1 MADEKKGQ
9 NTDTATIGEEDDFEF
24 GKKADTNND
33 ENDGKD
39 NDGKSNEGDAG
50 GENKG
55 GDGKKATKD
64 STGEQGKKEGKD
76 QGAADGKSE
85 DGKKDGESDA
95 GTEGKTK
102 EGKKADEKKADE
114 GTTGKEGEGDG
125 ESGKGSGTGK
135 EADGKKE
142 GGDVDFFGDEFKDEG
157 KTGTKETFD
166 VKGFASEF
174 DIETEDPV
182 ELKQKINERIENA
195 KQEVKLDDFS
205 PEAQGIVKHLNDNGG
220 KIEDIFQNKNIASLQ
235 SVIGLNPEQK
245 VLYVRHNELMKAGMS
260 SDEATE
266 KAEGEIEKLGTRELK
281 DQAAMIDENAGK
293 LITKEVEQIIGD
305 RNELVE
311 KQNKKLETK
320 TKQEVANLK
329 SFINAQENFMGIELT
344 PKAKKS
350 IVRDIETGVF
360 DKVANKNPVNSK
372 FSAYMLAKFGSK
384 ILENYS
390 NNASEQN
397 RKGHN
402 EAVDKSLGALHNSK
416 ESASNKG
423 AGKQS
428 DSSGTGK
435 NFESWQGDE
444 MFTDET

>member
-1 MADEKKGQ
+1 MTDEKKGQ
-9 NTDTATIGEEDDFEF
+9 STDTTTVGEEDDFVF
-24 GKKADTNND
+24 GEKKETDTS
-33 ENDGKD
+33 GSD
-39 NDGKSNEGDAG
+39 NDGSAGKG
-50 GENKG
+50 GEELSDTEKEKTAGDNTGEKG
-55 GDGKKATKD
+55 TKETKDKGAVDSEKGDGKKAED
-64 STGEQGKKEGKD
+64 SSKGTESKTEDGSGS
-76 QGAADGKSE
+76 GKSKE
-85 DGKKDGESDA
+85 DRKTGDEKGEDTGKSKDGSDN
-95 GTEGKTK
+95 
-102 EGKKADEKKADE
+102 
-114 GTTGKEGEGDG
+114 GEGAKKKSDG
-125 ESGKGSGTGK
+125 E
-135 EADGKKE
+135 
-142 GGDVDFFGDEFKDEG
+142 DVDFFGDEFKDDAGTG
-157 KTGTKETFD
+157 KKETFD

-182 ELKQKINERIENA
+182 ELKQKINEKIENA
-195 KQEVKLDDFS
+195 KQEVKLDGFS
-205 PEAQGIVKHLNDNGG
+205 PEAQGIIKHLNKNGG
-220 KIEDIFQNKNIASLQ
+220 KIEDIFQNKSIASLQ